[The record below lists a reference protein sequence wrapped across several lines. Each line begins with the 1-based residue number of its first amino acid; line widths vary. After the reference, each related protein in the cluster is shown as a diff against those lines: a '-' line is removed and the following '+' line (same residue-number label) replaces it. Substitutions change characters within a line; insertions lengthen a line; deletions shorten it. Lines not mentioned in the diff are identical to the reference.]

1 MPPTINEDEVDPEP
15 HVNKDE
21 SITLHCPAYGVPPPN
36 IIWLKEGQPIDFE
49 LLYYV
54 LEVGYEYDLTGVVI
68 SLELLSDMNILIAY
82 LYHATIRKLSWM
94 TLIFFALLF

>member
-68 SLELLSDMNILIAY
+68 SLELLSDMNI
-82 LYHATIRKLSWM
+82 
-94 TLIFFALLF
+94 F